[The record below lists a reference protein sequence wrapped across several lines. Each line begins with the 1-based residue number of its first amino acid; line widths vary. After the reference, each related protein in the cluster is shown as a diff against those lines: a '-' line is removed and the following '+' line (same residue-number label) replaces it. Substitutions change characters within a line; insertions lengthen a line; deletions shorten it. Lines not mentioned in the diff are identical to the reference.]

1 MIRTMKPYIVW
12 DPSTNTYYVRTE
24 VVSLAPNGVTVQASE
39 VTRQC
44 TGCATP
50 EECRREAE
58 EQGIAL

>member
-1 MIRTMKPYIVW
+1 MVKRLQSYIAW
-12 DPSTNTYYVRTE
+12 DPNTNTFYVRSE

-39 VTRQC
+39 VTMEC

-50 EECRREAE
+50 EEARRQAE